1 MTWRLLGVLLTLGAL
16 SACGDDATKAADS
29 ETHAEAAGD
38 EHWSHDDPGA
48 WGGTCATGREQS
60 PVDLTG
66 ARGEDLAD
74 IEFDYG
80 PSPVTV
86 ANTGHT
92 IQAEYAEG
100 GSIEVDGTT
109 YDLVQFHF
117 HAPSEHTVDGR
128 HAAAELHLVHQD
140 ADGHLAVVGVL
151 VEEGP
156 ASDAVAPVLA
166 DAPAEEGE
174 ETEPSAEVD
183 AAGLLPDSPRT
194 FRYDGSLT
202 TPPCTEGVKWMV
214 MSEPVTWS
222 GEQLAAFTGL
232 YGGSNRPVQ
241 PLGDR
246 VEVVDTTD

>member
-1 MTWRLLGVLLTLGAL
+1 MLLTLTAL
-16 SACGDDATKAADS
+16 AACGEDPAGPTDPAPES
-29 ETHAEAAGD
+29 HAEAAGD
-38 EHWSHDDPGA
+38 EHWSHDDPAA
-48 WGGTCATGREQS
+48 WGGTCATGTEQS

-66 ARGEDLAD
+66 ARGVDLAD
-74 IEFDYG
+74 IEFDYA
-80 PSPVTV
+80 PSAVQV

-92 IQAEYAEG
+92 IQAEYGAG
-100 GSIEVDGTT
+100 SSIEVDGTS

-140 ADGHLAVVGVL
+140 SAGQLAVVGVL

-166 DAPAEEGE
+166 EAPAEEGAE
-174 ETEPSAEVD
+174 ADPSAEVD
-183 AAGLLPDSPRT
+183 AAGLLPDSSRT

-222 GEQLAAFTGL
+222 GEQLAAFTSL

-246 VEVVDTTD
+246 VEIVDTTD